1 MKRFDTN
8 ELMSE
13 NGKILVTKNLR
24 KTYQMGKSRVPVL
37 RGIDLE
43 VNEAQIVA
51 IVGPSGAGK
60 STLLHILGTLDRP
73 SEGSV
78 TIEGTNVFEFDEK
91 QLADFRNRTVGFI
104 FQFHHLLPEFTAIEN
119 VMMPSL
125 IARKSKKEVS
135 DHARSLL
142 AEVGLE
148 HRLHHRP
155 GELSGGEMQRVAVA
169 RALMNNPKLVFA
181 DEPSGN
187 LDQAASD
194 ALHEL
199 LWNLSRKD
207 KRTLIVV
214 THNHELA
221 ENADKVVEIF
231 DGSINNIQFNQI
243 V

>member
-1 MKRFDTN
+1 MI
-8 ELMSE
+8 E
-13 NGKILVTKNLR
+13 NGKILVTKNLH
-24 KTYQMGKSRVPVL
+24 KTYRMGRSSVPVL
-37 RGIDLE
+37 SGIDLE

-51 IVGPSGAGK
+51 IIGPSGVGK

-78 TIEGTNVFEFDEK
+78 TIEGTDVFKFDEK
-91 QLADFRNRTVGFI
+91 KLADFRNRTIGFI
-104 FQFHHLLPEFTAIEN
+104 FQFHHLMSEFTALEN
-119 VMMPSL
+119 VMMPGL
-125 IARKSKKEVS
+125 IAGKPKKRIS
-135 DHARSLL
+135 DRAKSLL
-142 AEVGLE
+142 TEVGLE
-148 HRLHHRP
+148 HRMNHRP

-169 RALMNNPKLVFA
+169 RALMNDPKLVFA
-181 DEPSGN
+181 DDPSGN
-187 LDQAASD
+187 LDRAASD

-207 KRTLIVV
+207 KRTLIIV

-231 DGSINNIQFNQI
+231 DGSIKNVQYNQI